1 MKRLIPV
8 ILTCAALLLGH
19 TLKAQSF
26 TELLVQSEQVK
37 AQYGETDDRYLDALS
52 QAIQAA
58 FSEQK
63 NEEANKYRSI
73 HADIV
78 KGKYGE
84 NSLEYAE
91 DIWRLGN
98 VSNFKGE
105 QYQFDCYK
113 KVQRILETI
122 NAKDS
127 FIYFNL
133 FWNFF
138 WHYWDKQNW
147 ILAATS
153 MQKYINYAKPWINK
167 EWKGNTLGEVGLA
180 NAYYLLGLT
189 YFSHLNNYTSAID
202 AFKECIGIIEKN
214 QLLQEFPN
222 ALVAYQGIWL
232 GYENLKDYE
241 ASLEWHQKSVEATKQ
256 LKGDTSEEYLAELS
270 SLRYCYYSLGDF
282 DSTKNTNLTLLTSIE
297 NRDKKAGVDCVSDS
311 LYVKEFENL
320 VRLGIAFKRYPE
332 VLLFAPKL
340 SEIYQARGEEKTEV
354 YLSLLDDMILAYHNT
369 NSYLDEYSLYDQY
382 ESLARSLNLT
392 KTEDYWSYLSHKCEG
407 LTYLYKI
414 AEHAK
419 AAQDWGDLTAEL
431 YGKNSR
437 QALMYTYQIANQ
449 HESIDQHNEAIEGI
463 EDCFKIINSG
473 ECAFESKADSL
484 LFTAAIHNLE
494 GMAYTT
500 TDTQRAE
507 KALLTAIEDNRLI
520 GRNDYAPLLNLGL
533 LYYQQK
539 RDLKRAGAL
548 FEQAKQ
554 ALENNGDNY
563 SIQYIT
569 VLNDLGLC
577 YNDLGLNSYAIAIF
591 DLASQT
597 VLANYGKLHVM
608 YGTTEQNKSLFYTS
622 ISNYPEAINS
632 CKEAADC
639 YRYVFGENSEK
650 YGMILQNLGLMYQYV
665 GDYTKSKELLL
676 AAIPILENFNSPYC
690 IHAYTNLLTV
700 YAVEKNGDKVA
711 DLANIAEA
719 KLKEN
724 HWEETDVA
732 ASLYGS
738 IGYAFLINGLP
749 NGKPYL
755 GYALNLLDKAGAKAS
770 IQYHNGLL
778 YLGMASFLDNSQT
791 EDIIPVLTESYKS
804 QYLTNAAFFNSSE
817 RESLIS
823 GPRFSQT
830 QSILFSSRQEGKQDL
845 QLYNFL
851 LFNKG
856 LLLGTSISYA
866 NAVYDSGN
874 EEVISQY
881 EKLQRLNRFLNGEK
895 IPEFDGLT
903 SNDALS
909 QSSALE
915 RELTLYLRQNGGFT
929 DGLNY
934 TYSDIQNA
942 LANNEVAIEF
952 VSFLNYSD
960 NTSYYA
966 AMVARHDWKEPKYVP
981 LCKKEDL
988 EKLISLS
995 PDRLYGE
1002 TPASENAYK
1011 LLWEPLIPYFKS
1023 AKIIYF
1029 APAGHINKM
1038 AIEHLYNG
1046 EKRFNGVYNVIRL
1059 TSTRELCRNKSQ
1071 HKYSSAVLYGGL
1083 KYDEDDE
1090 TMIAESR
1097 SVRGTISSQP
1107 AIFRGFDNSATRK
1120 GWEYLPGTLEEVNQ
1134 ISSIISKNKIA
1145 CEVYTSG
1152 KGNEESFKA
1161 LSGNDF
1167 DILHIATHGFYMT
1180 VSQAEKNDFFTTN
1193 PFATHNNET
1202 GLSPL
1207 QRSGLLLAGGNK
1219 AWKGEFI
1226 PEGVEDGVLTAAEI
1240 SSLDLNRCDVVV
1252 LSACETGLGEIT
1264 DEGVFGLQ
1272 RAFKN
1277 AGVNTIIMSLWEVD
1291 DQATSLMMQTFYS
1304 NLVKGKSKRDS
1315 FSAAQN
1321 KVRKKYTDPRYWAA
1335 FIMLD

>member
-8 ILTCAALLLGH
+8 ILLLFAISTGTSLS
-19 TLKAQSF
+19 AQTF
-26 TELLVQSEQVK
+26 TDLLAKSEQVK
-37 AQYGETDDRYLDALS
+37 ALYGETDDRYLDALS

-58 FSEQK
+58 FGEQK
-63 NEEANKYRSI
+63 NEEANKYRLI

-91 DIWRLGN
+91 DMWRLGN
-98 VSNFKGE
+98 VSDFKGE
-105 QYQFDCYK
+105 QYRFDCYK
-113 KVQRILETI
+113 KAQRILESLD
-122 NAKDS
+122 ARDS

-133 FWNFF
+133 FWDFF
-138 WHYWDKQNW
+138 WHYWDEQKW
-147 ILAATS
+147 LLASTS
-153 MQKYINYAKPWINK
+153 MQSYIKYAKPWVNK
-167 EWKGNTLGEVGLA
+167 DWKGNTLGEEGLA
-180 NAYYLLGLT
+180 NAYYYLGLT
-189 YFSHLNNYTSAID
+189 YFTRLNNYTSAIE
-202 AFKECIGIIEKN
+202 AFKECIDIVEKN

-222 ALVAYQGIWL
+222 ALVAYQGVWL

-241 ASLEWHQKSVEATKQ
+241 ASLEWHLKSMEVTKQ
-256 LKGDTSEEYLAELS
+256 LKGDTSDEYLAELS
-270 SLRYCYYSLGDF
+270 SLRYCYYNLGDF
-282 DSTKNTNLTLLTSIE
+282 DSTEKTNLSLLESIE
-297 NRDKKAGVDCVSDS
+297 NRDNNDGIDCVSDS
-311 LYVKEFENL
+311 LYVKEYENL
-320 VRLGIAFKRYPE
+320 VGLGIAFKRYPQ
-332 VLLFAPKL
+332 VLLYGPKL
-340 SEIYQARGEEKTEV
+340 SEIYRARGEDKTEM
-354 YLSLLDDMILAYHNT
+354 YLFHMDDMILAYHNT
-369 NSYLDEYSLYDQY
+369 NNYLSEYSLYDQY

-392 KTEDYWSYLSHKCEG
+392 KTEDYWSYLYLKCET
-407 LTYLYKI
+407 LTYLYKL
-414 AEHAK
+414 AEHEK
-419 AAQDWGDLTAEL
+419 AVQEWGNLTTVL
-431 YGKNSR
+431 YGNNSR
-437 QALMYTYQIANQ
+437 QALMYRYQVANQ
-449 HESIDQHNEAIEGI
+449 HESIDQHDKAIEGI
-463 EDCFKIINSG
+463 EECIKIMNSG
-473 ECAFESKADSL
+473 ECVFEGKADSL
-484 LFTAAIHNLE
+484 LFTAGIHNLE
-494 GMAYTT
+494 GMAYTA
-500 TDTQRAE
+500 TDPQRAE
-507 KALLTAIEDNRLI
+507 NALLSAIEENRLI
-520 GRNDYAPLLNLGL
+520 GRNDYAPNLNLGL
-533 LYYQQK
+533 LYYQQN
-539 RDLKRAGAL
+539 RDFKRAGAY

-554 ALENNGDNY
+554 ALESNGDNY

-577 YNDLGLNSYAIAIF
+577 YNDLGLNSYAMAIF

-597 VLANYGKLHVM
+597 VLANYGKQHIM

-632 CKEAADC
+632 CKEAAEC
-639 YRYVFGENSEK
+639 YRHVFGENSEK

-665 GDYTKSKELLL
+665 GDYSKSKDLLL
-676 AAIPILENFNSPYC
+676 AAIPILEAFNSPYT

-711 DLANIAEA
+711 ELANIAEA

-749 NGKPYL
+749 DGKPYL

-778 YLGMASFLDNSQT
+778 YFGMASFLDNSQT

-830 QSILFSSRQEGKQDL
+830 QSILFSSRQDGRQDL

-866 NAVYDSGN
+866 KAVYDSGN

-881 EKLQRLNRFLNGEK
+881 ERLQRLSRFLNGER
-895 IPEFDGLT
+895 IPEFDGLST
-903 SNDALS
+903 DDAKS

-942 LANNEVAIEF
+942 LRNNEVAIEF

-988 EKLISLS
+988 ERLISLS

-1002 TPASENAYK
+1002 TAASENAFK
-1011 LLWEPLIPYFKS
+1011 LLWEPLSPFFTG

-1046 EKRFNGVYNVIRL
+1046 EKRFDSVYNVIRL
-1059 TSTRELCRNKSQ
+1059 TSTRELCGKKSPR
-1071 HKYSSAVLYGGL
+1071 KYSSAVLYGGL

-1097 SVRGTISSQP
+1097 KVRGTISSQP
-1107 AIFRGFDNSATRK
+1107 SIFRGFDNSATRK
-1120 GWEYLPGTLEEVNQ
+1120 GWEYLPGTLEEVSQ

-1161 LSGNDF
+1161 LSGNECG
-1167 DILHIATHGFYMT
+1167 ILHIATHGFYMT
-1180 VSQAEKNDFFTTN
+1180 ESQAERTDFFASN
-1193 PFATHNNET
+1193 PFATHNTEK

-1219 AWKGEFI
+1219 AWKGEAV

-1291 DQATSLMMQTFYS
+1291 DQATSLMMQTFYR
-1304 NLVKGKSKRDS
+1304 NLVKGKSKRES
-1315 FSAAQN
+1315 FTDAQN
-1321 KVRKKYTDPRYWAA
+1321 EVRKKYSDPRYWAA